1 MRLSELTWE
10 EAAAHFSAGGGV
22 ILPAGSTEQHGPVGL
37 IGTDA
42 FCAEDV
48 AMAAAARCGAVVAPP
63 LAYAPAEFNMAFP
76 GTVSVSEEVFARL
89 AGEVID
95 ALARHGAGFVYVL
108 NAHGANLAP
117 LEGVLAAR
125 PHPPLRLR
133 SWWDFAAVGRLRAAL
148 YGDWEGMHATPS
160 EIAIT
165 QVSRR
170 RVEGSPPPPEKLSP
184 EFPARAC
191 RGSPRPARGASG
203 AVSGRAGGLAFRAG
217 AARAW
222 GAAAGG
228 GGGGGGGGCRSAGAG
243 RGAGRLEL
251 RAKTVMRPS
260 QGRRTA
266 QDVRAAVLSSR
277 ASWRGSMGCRH
288 RESRCRAHGPGVGRA
303 PPVLVERAQS

>member
-1 MRLSELTWE
+1 MRLSDLTWE

-22 ILPAGSTEQHGPVGL
+22 ILPAGSTEQHGPIGL

-48 AMAAAARCGAVVAPP
+48 ALAAAARCGAVVAPP

-76 GTVSVSEEVFARL
+76 GTVSVSEEVFAGL
-89 AGEVID
+89 AGAVID

-108 NAHGANLAP
+108 NAHGANLSP

-125 PHPPLRLR
+125 PGLALRLR

-170 RVEGSPPPPEKLSP
+170 RVEGAPPPPEKLSP
-184 EFPARAC
+184 EFLRAHAGDRHGPPEAHRARFPDG
-191 RGSPRPARGASG
+191 RVGSHSALARPEHGARLLEAAAEAVAADVEALARGA
-203 AVSGRAGGLAFRAG
+203 A
-217 AARAW
+217 
-222 GAAAGG
+222 
-228 GGGGGGGGCRSAGAG
+228 
-243 RGAGRLEL
+243 
-251 RAKTVMRPS
+251 TV
-260 QGRRTA
+260 
-266 QDVRAAVLSSR
+266 D
-277 ASWRGSMGCRH
+277 
-288 RESRCRAHGPGVGRA
+288 
-303 PPVLVERAQS
+303 